1 MNGGVWKI
9 AFALSVGSLR
19 LSSRARL
26 LVLRLFARS
35 LVSSILSRLFTPRAT
50 AWSNLAKEGHMPI
63 ESAATD
69 PALGLLD
76 RSPLLA
82 KLLDRQLLVPRR
94 IVSI

>member
-1 MNGGVWKI
+1 
-9 AFALSVGSLR
+9 
-19 LSSRARL
+19 
-26 LVLRLFARS
+26 
-35 LVSSILSRLFTPRAT
+35 
-50 AWSNLAKEGHMPI
+50 MPI